1 YVAVHRFYMA
11 EHHFCMAVHHS
22 DAALHRFDVPF
33 HRFDMP
39 YNDFDSLWHDFD
51 GACNHFDK
59 LEHHSSAPAF
69 IPLPPALNSSAQK
82 ALSHALHRQTVMPD
96 SRRPISASRRSTR
109 QEMQPAAGFFARRP
123 VDALAAYPPR
133 K

>member
-1 YVAVHRFYMA
+1 
-11 EHHFCMAVHHS
+11 
-22 DAALHRFDVPF
+22 LHRFDVPF

-82 ALSHALHRQTVMPD
+82 ALSHASTDKPSRPTAGDQFLRAVARLVKKCNRPPGSSPD
-96 SRRPISASRRSTR
+96 GRSTHLPR
-109 QEMQPAAGFFARRP
+109 IRRESETTC
-123 VDALAAYPPR
+123 
-133 K
+133 